1 MVSRL
6 CGVQTL
12 ESAFLL
18 SQVPAGVRSQDVTP
32 PLGRPPWV
40 PRGFTRPAVVSCFW
54 SVSSVSSQDGRL
66 HRRHHSRRSSLWAG
80 SLSAPAGVPEDA
92 GCRVSVFNG
101 VSVRAFRTQAA
112 SDCCALRVLVFSVPS
127 CADLSGLSPA
137 LNQASPQLSIPDPA
151 LGNSMHILHACLRTE
166 FVCVLCVK
174 EQGFFCVPAT

>member
-1 MVSRL
+1 MHCISPSCVL
-6 CGVQTL
+6 
-12 ESAFLL
+12 
-18 SQVPAGVRSQDVTP
+18 VRTVHSSCVHRA
-32 PLGRPPWV
+32 PLGDLKMPPWV
-40 PRGFTRPAVVSCFW
+40 PRGFTRPAAVSCFW

-66 HRRHHSRRSSLWAG
+66 HLRHHSRRSSLPAG

-127 CADLSGLSPA
+127 CVDLSGLSPA
-137 LNQASPQLSIPDPA
+137 LNEASPQLSIPDPA

-174 EQGFFCVPAT
+174 GQGFFCVPAT